1 MTQTT
6 QKADL
11 RCVVEACRRYVG
23 EAPDDGDY
31 ETVRQAIGPLVAML
45 AADPRCGVVIEDINA
60 IEDRF
65 YPALVLLLAVRRPR
79 VQGRRSAEPRGQ
91 WGFGSVRELQAAQM
105 TTLKVIVARPPTYK
119 TLQAQCFDDRVSD
132 ARHYSAGSAPA

>member
-1 MTQTT
+1 MAQTT
-6 QKADL
+6 QKLIYDAL
-11 RCVVEACRRYVG
+11 SKLGRRYVG

-65 YPALVLLLAVRRPR
+65 YPALVLLLAVQVAPEFGTDAA
-79 VQGRRSAEPRGQ
+79 QNLAGNA
-91 WGFGSVRELQAAQM
+91 GFASVRELQAAQM
-105 TTLKVIVARPPTYK
+105 TTLKVIAARQPTYK
-119 TLQAQCFDDRVSD
+119 TLQAQYF
-132 ARHYSAGSAPA
+132 